1 MSERYHTGVTILKL
15 LTLIFSTVRNLAYE
29 FHRWCGV
36 HGVGSSSAGRPT
48 GSDAGS
54 TGAPEG
60 ERASPGPPPPP
71 PHALIVDVRCV
82 QVLLS
87 LRLRM
92 R

>member
-1 MSERYHTGVTILKL
+1 MLVGLESAGPA
-15 LTLIFSTVRNLAYE
+15 TVRRLGAT
-29 FHRWCGV
+29 V
-36 HGVGSSSAGRPT
+36 
-48 GSDAGS
+48 
-54 TGAPEG
+54 APEG

-71 PHALIVDVRCV
+71 PHALIVDVRWV

>member
-1 MSERYHTGVTILKL
+1 MLVGSQLVGLESAGPA
-15 LTLIFSTVRNLAYE
+15 TVRRLGAT
-29 FHRWCGV
+29 V
-36 HGVGSSSAGRPT
+36 
-48 GSDAGS
+48 
-54 TGAPEG
+54 APEG

-71 PHALIVDVRCV
+71 PHALIVDVRGV